1 MVNFHIPDDALLWN
15 TYLIWAQVIF
25 IQAHCLHAVVQY
37 KNSDPWLFSKIYAS
51 VFVLNHH
58 LICGALAS
66 INLSDDL

>member
-1 MVNFHIPDDALLWN
+1 MANFHIPDDALLWN
-15 TYLIWAQVIF
+15 TNLIWAQVIF

-37 KNSDPWLFSKIYAS
+37 KNSDPWLFSRIYAS